1 MSEETASIAASEAG
15 PRSAAGKVSLWS
27 LFWVFLKI
35 GSTAFG
41 GFMALISVVQ
51 NYMVERRRLI
61 GHEDM
66 LDAISLATMLPGPV
80 AVNVVAYTGF
90 KLRGIAGAIVTATA
104 VTLPS
109 FLLLLILSYAY
120 FTWGEIPSVT
130 RFFQGFLPAVA
141 AIIVA
146 AAWNMGRKNLT
157 GKTELALA
165 AASATVLLFREQ
177 IGIPGLL
184 ATVLVML
191 VSAIVGYAA
200 FRPMRQPVEPDS
212 PADADRPR
220 PDRDGGT
227 RGGRR
232 LYSTAL
238 LPAAGAVAPLLS
250 TDFLMAGKLLATFA
264 GMSVLLFGGGFVFI
278 PLMQES
284 VVTQY
289 GWLTQQEFIDGIALG
304 QVTPGPIVMT
314 ATFAGFKVG
323 GLLGATA
330 ATIGIF
336 APPAAIMLVA
346 SHYLEKIKSSDHI
359 KAALKGIRS
368 AVIGLIAAAAYVVAS
383 AAEANWIS
391 LVIFALALLALLRFK
406 LEVVWIIPTAGLA
419 GFLLY

>member
-1 MSEETASIAASEAG
+1 MSEDTIAVSASDAESRDGAG
-15 PRSAAGKVSLWS
+15 VVSLWS
-27 LFWVFLKI
+27 LFWTFLKI

-51 NYMVERRRLI
+51 NYMVERRKLI
-61 GHEDM
+61 RAEDM

-90 KLRGIAGAIVTATA
+90 KLRGVAGALVTATA

-109 FLLLLILSYAY
+109 FLLILILSYAY
-120 FTWGEIPSVT
+120 FRWGEIPSIN
-130 RFFQGFLPAVA
+130 RLFQGFIPAVA

-146 AAWNMGRKNLT
+146 AAWNMGRKNLK
-157 GKTELALA
+157 GGIELGLA
-165 AASATVLLFREQ
+165 AASAALLLFREQ
-177 IGIPGLL
+177 LGVPGIL
-184 ATVLVML
+184 ATVSVIA
-191 VSAIVGYAA
+191 VSAVVGYLA
-200 FRPMRQPVEPDS
+200 FRPRRPVTAAGA
-212 PADADRPR
+212 ADATGESRTDDQKRP
-220 PDRDGGT
+220 GG
-227 RGGRR
+227 GK
-232 LYSTAL
+232 LYSSAL

-250 TDFLMAGKLLATFA
+250 TDLVMAGKLLATFA

-336 APPAAIMLVA
+336 APPALIMLVA
-346 SHYLEKIKSSDHI
+346 SHYLEKIKGSDHI

-368 AVIGLIAAAAYVVAS
+368 AIIGLIGAAAYVVATT
-383 AAEANWIS
+383 AEANWIS

-406 LEVVWIIPTAGLA
+406 IEVVWIIPTAGVA

>member
-1 MSEETASIAASEAG
+1 MAEETIPVTAEAG
-15 PRSAAGKVSLWS
+15 TLKGPEAVSLWS

-51 NYMVERRRLI
+51 NYMVERRKLI
-61 GHEDM
+61 RHEDM
-66 LDAISLATMLPGPV
+66 LDAISLATMLPGPI

-90 KLRGIAGAIVTATA
+90 KLRGVMGAVVTATA

-109 FLLLLILSYAY
+109 FVLLLILSYAY
-120 FTWGEIPSVT
+120 FTWGEIPSVN
-130 RFFQGFLPAVA
+130 RFFQGFIPAVA

-146 AAWNMGRKNLT
+146 AVWNMGRKNIT
-157 GKTELALA
+157 GRTEFVLALA
-165 AASATVLLFREQ
+165 AALLLLFREPL
-177 IGIPGLL
+177 GIPGLL
-184 ATVLVML
+184 ATVLIIL
-191 VSAIVGYAA
+191 VAGVVGYLV
-200 FRPMRQPVEPDS
+200 FRPKAPEAPDASKAGAAGTEEPS
-212 PADADRPR
+212 PK
-220 PDRDGGT
+220 GSGK
-227 RGGRR
+227 
-232 LYSTAL
+232 LYSSAL
-238 LPAAGAVAPLLS
+238 IPAAGVVAPLLS
-250 TDFLMAGKLLATFA
+250 TDILLAGKLLATFA

-289 GWLTQQEFIDGIALG
+289 GWLTQQEFVDGIALG

-336 APPAAIMLVA
+336 TPPAVIMLIA
-346 SHYLEKIKSSDHI
+346 SHYLERIKSSAHI

-368 AVIGLIAAAAYVVAS
+368 AIIGLIAAAAYVVAS
-383 AAEANWIS
+383 TAEVHWLS
-391 LVIFALALLALLRFK
+391 LAIFALALLALMRFK
-406 LEVVWIIPTAGLA
+406 LEVVWIIPTAGMA